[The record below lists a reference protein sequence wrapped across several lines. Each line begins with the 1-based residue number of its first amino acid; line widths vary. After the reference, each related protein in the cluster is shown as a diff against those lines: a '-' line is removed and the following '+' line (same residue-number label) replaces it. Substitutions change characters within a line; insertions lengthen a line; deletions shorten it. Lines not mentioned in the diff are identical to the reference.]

1 MPRGGAISSTSTRVA
16 TSTTTIDYV
25 TYMIHIYYRSGKPPA
40 RDKARAKSSRNAPAL
55 EPKLSAVPEATAVV
69 PSLEVKRP
77 VLPAA
82 LPKHKDVLS
91 QVDPPSE
98 ADASA
103 GISAASPPIRSPAT
117 KRSKSTLDLSSSGST
132 SSLDLSKQLETVAEK
147 GCLPV
152 IDNVYI

>member
-1 MPRGGAISSTSTRVA
+1 
-16 TSTTTIDYV
+16 
-25 TYMIHIYYRSGKPPA
+25 MIHIYYRSGKPPA

-69 PSLEVKRP
+69 PSLE
-77 VLPAA
+77 AA

-91 QVDPPSE
+91 QVDLPSE
-98 ADASA
+98 GDASA

-152 IDNVYI
+152 IENVYINI